1 MNLLWERQTVYL
13 FRVGYEI
20 LIVFIFYIFFYYRV
34 DKFLLNVVV
43 KSIVYIEIQYTV
55 RFLNV
60 DENTDL

>member
-34 DKFLLNVVV
+34 DNFLLNVAV
-43 KSIVYIEIQYTV
+43 KSIVYLEIQYTV
-55 RFLNV
+55 RLLNV